1 MKNKKNIYI
10 LLPIVLFVWSA
21 VLYQVFSFTNNDEI
35 ISANDP
41 EFIIK
46 PLKVKQRQSFVI
58 DVNYRD
64 PFLGKMYLA
73 QTISKVKTEKS
84 TIKKT
89 PNVQETLIWPVILY
103 KGMISD
109 TKDKAKIF
117 MIIIDGQNHYM
128 KIGDTENEIYLK
140 SGDKESVYVKYK
152 GNLNLIMIQD

>member
-1 MKNKKNIYI
+1 
-10 LLPIVLFVWSA
+10 VLFVWSA

-64 PFLGKMYLA
+64 PFLVKMYLA

-89 PNVQETLIWPVILY
+89 PNVQETLVWPVILY